1 MLLNLNIQNFALAN
15 DLEIEFEN
23 KMSVVTGET
32 GAGKS
37 IMLDALSLSLGSRA
51 DTKMITAGADKAEI
65 NATFDI
71 SSNESVKRWMIEHDL
86 EDNSICILRRIITTE
101 GRSKGFINGV
111 PSTLSDMSYLGNL
124 LVDLHSQHEHQSLLV
139 RDHQRR
145 LLDEFGGHQGLVKE
159 VGIIYQICQSQE
171 KKLKELVSNLGK
183 ESSKLQ
189 LLEYQLDEL
198 QTLDLKENE
207 VALLETEQKRL
218 SSSED
223 ILRNCNDAINLCRG
237 NDTNN
242 IVGMLARVIELLSVI
257 DDGKVRDIAELL
269 NSSQIQVEEASDDLQ
284 SMIGNIIVDPERL
297 SMVEKKL
304 SSIYDIARKHQ
315 VKANHL
321 LNVTKD
327 IEKEIASLKNLDTE
341 VDMLEEQLSQCRK
354 KYQEAASRL
363 TEKRARQGLAL
374 QSAVTEKLRQLG
386 MTEANFEVSLRT
398 KPADAVYTNG
408 AEDIEF
414 LISTNKKYAARSLT
428 RIASGGELSRISLAI
443 QVVTANT
450 SRIPTL
456 VFDEV
461 DVGIGGAT
469 AEVVGALLR
478 DLGTKTQIICVTH
491 LAQVAAKGHQHL
503 RVNKQ
508 EDGIQ
513 VTPLNRSYRVKELA
527 RMLGGI
533 ELTEQSIAHAEQILG
548 NAQE

>member
-15 DLEIEFEN
+15 DLDIEFEN

-37 IMLDALSLSLGSRA
+37 IMLDALSLSLGNRA
-51 DTKMITAGADKAEI
+51 DTKMITAGADRAEI

-71 SSNESVKRWMIEHDL
+71 SSNESVKQWMIEHDL
-86 EDNSICILRRIITTE
+86 EDNSTCILRRIITIE

-139 RDHQRR
+139 RDNQRR
-145 LLDEFGGHQGLVKE
+145 LLDEFGGHQSLVKE
-159 VGIIYQICQSQE
+159 IGIIYQLCQSQE
-171 KKLKELVSNLGK
+171 KKLKNLLSNLGK

-198 QTLDLKENE
+198 QALDLKEDE

-223 ILRNCNDAINLCRG
+223 ILRNCNDAINLCRS

-257 DDGKVRDIAELL
+257 DDPKVRGVAELL

-304 SSIYDIARKHQ
+304 SSVYDIARKHH

-321 LNVTKD
+321 LTVTKD
-327 IEKEIASLKNLDTE
+327 IEKEIASLKNIDTE
-341 VDMLEEQLSQCRK
+341 VDMLEAQLSQCRK
-354 KYQEAASRL
+354 KYQEVASKL
-363 TEKRARQGLAL
+363 TEKRTRHGLAL

-386 MTEANFEVSLRT
+386 MTEANFEVSLKT
-398 KPADAVYTNG
+398 KPADSVYTNG
-408 AEDIEF
+408 VEDVEF
-414 LISTNKKYAARSLT
+414 LITTNKKYAARSLN

-491 LAQVAAKGHQHL
+491 LAQVAAKGNQHL

-513 VTPLNRSYRVKELA
+513 VTPLNRSRRVKELA

-548 NAQE
+548 NAH

>member
-15 DLEIEFEN
+15 DLDIEFEN

-51 DTKMITAGADKAEI
+51 DTKMITAGADRAEI

-71 SSNESVKRWMIEHDL
+71 SSNERVKQWMIEHDL
-86 EDNSICILRRIITTE
+86 EDNSTCILRRIITIE

-139 RDHQRR
+139 RDNQRR

-159 VGIIYQICQSQE
+159 IGIIYQLCQSQE
-171 KKLKELVSNLGK
+171 KKLKTLLSNLGK

-198 QTLDLKENE
+198 QALDLKEDE

-223 ILRNCNDAINLCRG
+223 ILRNCNDAINLCRS
-237 NDTNN
+237 NDANN

-257 DDGKVRDIAELL
+257 DDPKVRGVAELL

-284 SMIGNIIVDPERL
+284 SMIGDIIVDPERL

-304 SSIYDIARKHQ
+304 SSIYDIARKHH

-327 IEKEIASLKNLDTE
+327 IEKEIASLKNMDTE
-341 VDMLEEQLSQCRK
+341 VDMLEEQLSQSRK
-354 KYQEAASRL
+354 KYQEVASKL
-363 TEKRARQGLAL
+363 TEKRTRHGLAL

-386 MTEANFEVSLRT
+386 MTEANFEVSLKT
-398 KPADAVYTNG
+398 KPADSVYTNG
-408 AEDIEF
+408 VEDVEF
-414 LISTNKKYAARSLT
+414 LITTNKKYAARSLN

-491 LAQVAAKGHQHL
+491 LAQVAAKGNQHL

-513 VTPLNRSYRVKELA
+513 VTPLNRSRRVKELA

-548 NAQE
+548 NAQ

>member
-15 DLEIEFEN
+15 DLDIEFEN

-37 IMLDALSLSLGSRA
+37 IMLDALSLSLGNRA
-51 DTKMITAGADKAEI
+51 DTKMITAGADRAEI

-71 SSNESVKRWMIEHDL
+71 SSNESVKQWMIEHDL
-86 EDNSICILRRIITTE
+86 EDNSTCILRRIITIE

-139 RDHQRR
+139 RDNQRR
-145 LLDEFGGHQGLVKE
+145 LLDEFGGHQSLVKE
-159 VGIIYQICQSQE
+159 IGIIYQLCQSQE
-171 KKLKELVSNLGK
+171 KKLKNLLSNLGK

-198 QTLDLKENE
+198 QALDLKEDE

-223 ILRNCNDAINLCRG
+223 ILRNCNDAINLCRS

-257 DDGKVRDIAELL
+257 DDPKVRGVAELL

-304 SSIYDIARKHQ
+304 SSIYDIARKHH

-321 LNVTKD
+321 LTVTKD
-327 IEKEIASLKNLDTE
+327 IEKEIASLKNIDTE
-341 VDMLEEQLSQCRK
+341 VDMLEAQLSQCRK
-354 KYQEAASRL
+354 KYQEVASKL
-363 TEKRARQGLAL
+363 TEKRTRQGLAL

-386 MTEANFEVSLRT
+386 MTEANFEVSLKT
-398 KPADAVYTNG
+398 KPADSVYTNG
-408 AEDIEF
+408 VEDVEF
-414 LISTNKKYAARSLT
+414 LITTNKKYAARSLN

-491 LAQVAAKGHQHL
+491 LAQVAAKGNQHL

-513 VTPLNRSYRVKELA
+513 VTPLNRSRRVKELA

-548 NAQE
+548 NAH

>member
-15 DLEIEFEN
+15 DLDIEFEN

-51 DTKMITAGADKAEI
+51 DTKMITAGADRAEI

-71 SSNESVKRWMIEHDL
+71 SSNERVKQWMIEHDL
-86 EDNSICILRRIITTE
+86 EDNSTCILRRIITIE

-124 LVDLHSQHEHQSLLV
+124 LADLHSQHEHQSLLV
-139 RDHQRR
+139 RDNQRR

-159 VGIIYQICQSQE
+159 IGIIYQLCQSQE
-171 KKLKELVSNLGK
+171 KKLKTLLSNLGK

-198 QTLDLKENE
+198 QALDLKEDE

-223 ILRNCNDAINLCRG
+223 ILRNCNDAINLCRS
-237 NDTNN
+237 NDANN

-257 DDGKVRDIAELL
+257 DDPKVRGVAELL

-284 SMIGNIIVDPERL
+284 SMIGDIIVDPERL

-304 SSIYDIARKHQ
+304 SSIYDIARKHH

-327 IEKEIASLKNLDTE
+327 IEKEIASLKNMDTE
-341 VDMLEEQLSQCRK
+341 VDMLEEQLSQSRK
-354 KYQEAASRL
+354 KYQEVASKL
-363 TEKRARQGLAL
+363 TEKRTRHGLAL

-386 MTEANFEVSLRT
+386 MTEANFEVSLKT
-398 KPADAVYTNG
+398 KPADSVYTNG
-408 AEDIEF
+408 VEDVEF
-414 LISTNKKYAARSLT
+414 LITTNKKYAARSLN

-491 LAQVAAKGHQHL
+491 LAQVAAKGNQHL

-513 VTPLNRSYRVKELA
+513 VTPLNRSRRVKELA

-548 NAQE
+548 NAQ

>member
-37 IMLDALSLSLGSRA
+37 IILDALSLSLGSRA

-139 RDHQRR
+139 RDNQRR

-159 VGIIYQICQSQE
+159 VGIIYQLCQSQE

-207 VALLETEQKRL
+207 VTLLETEQKRL

-223 ILRNCNDAINLCRG
+223 ILRNCNDAINLCRA

-304 SSIYDIARKHQ
+304 SSIYDIARKHH

-327 IEKEIASLKNLDTE
+327 IEKEIVSLKNLDTE

-408 AEDIEF
+408 AEDVEF

-548 NAQE
+548 NAQG

>member
-15 DLEIEFEN
+15 DLDIEFEN

-37 IMLDALSLSLGSRA
+37 IMLDALSLSLGNRA
-51 DTKMITAGADKAEI
+51 DTKMITAGADRAEI

-71 SSNESVKRWMIEHDL
+71 SSNESVKQWMIEHDL
-86 EDNSICILRRIITTE
+86 EDNSTCILRRIITIE

-139 RDHQRR
+139 RDNQRR
-145 LLDEFGGHQGLVKE
+145 LLDEFGGHQSLVKE
-159 VGIIYQICQSQE
+159 IGIIYQLCQSQE
-171 KKLKELVSNLGK
+171 KKLKNLLSNLGK

-198 QTLDLKENE
+198 QALDLKEDE

-223 ILRNCNDAINLCRG
+223 ILRNCNDAINLCRS
-237 NDTNN
+237 NDANN

-257 DDGKVRDIAELL
+257 DDPKVRGVAELL

-284 SMIGNIIVDPERL
+284 SMIGDIIVDPERL

-304 SSIYDIARKHQ
+304 SSIYDIARKHH

-321 LNVTKD
+321 LTVTKD
-327 IEKEIASLKNLDTE
+327 IEKEIASLKNIDTE
-341 VDMLEEQLSQCRK
+341 VDMLEAQLSQCRK
-354 KYQEAASRL
+354 KYQEVASKL
-363 TEKRARQGLAL
+363 TEKRTRHGLAL

-386 MTEANFEVSLRT
+386 MTEANFEVSLKT
-398 KPADAVYTNG
+398 KPADSVYTNG
-408 AEDIEF
+408 VEDVEF
-414 LISTNKKYAARSLT
+414 LITTNKKYAARSLN

-491 LAQVAAKGHQHL
+491 LAQVAAKGNQHL

-513 VTPLNRSYRVKELA
+513 VTPLNRSRRVKELA

-548 NAQE
+548 NAH

>member
-15 DLEIEFEN
+15 DLDIEFEN

-37 IMLDALSLSLGSRA
+37 IMLDALSLSLGNRA
-51 DTKMITAGADKAEI
+51 DTKMITAGADRAEI

-71 SSNESVKRWMIEHDL
+71 SSNESVKQWMIEHDL
-86 EDNSICILRRIITTE
+86 EDNSTCILRRIITIE

-139 RDHQRR
+139 RDNQRR
-145 LLDEFGGHQGLVKE
+145 LLDEFGGHQSLVKE
-159 VGIIYQICQSQE
+159 IGIIYQLCQSQE
-171 KKLKELVSNLGK
+171 KKLKTLLSNLGK

-198 QTLDLKENE
+198 QALDLKEDE

-223 ILRNCNDAINLCRG
+223 ILRNCNDAINLCRS

-242 IVGMLARVIELLSVI
+242 VVGMLARVIELLSVI
-257 DDGKVRDIAELL
+257 DDPKVRGVAELL

-304 SSIYDIARKHQ
+304 SSIYDIARKHH

-321 LNVTKD
+321 LTVTKD
-327 IEKEIASLKNLDTE
+327 IEKEIASLKNIDTE
-341 VDMLEEQLSQCRK
+341 VDMLEAQLSQCRK
-354 KYQEAASRL
+354 KYQEVASKL
-363 TEKRARQGLAL
+363 TEKRTRHGLAL

-386 MTEANFEVSLRT
+386 MTEANFEVSLKT
-398 KPADAVYTNG
+398 KPADSVYTNG
-408 AEDIEF
+408 VEDVEF
-414 LISTNKKYAARSLT
+414 LITTNKKYAARSLN

-491 LAQVAAKGHQHL
+491 LAQVAAKGNQHL

-513 VTPLNRSYRVKELA
+513 VTPLNRSRRVKELA

-548 NAQE
+548 NAH

>member
-15 DLEIEFEN
+15 DLDIEFEN

-37 IMLDALSLSLGSRA
+37 IMLDALSLSLGNRA
-51 DTKMITAGADKAEI
+51 DTKMITAGADRAEI

-71 SSNESVKRWMIEHDL
+71 SSNESVKQWMIEHDL
-86 EDNSICILRRIITTE
+86 EDNSTCILRRIITIE

-124 LVDLHSQHEHQSLLV
+124 LADLHSQHEHQSLLV
-139 RDHQRR
+139 RDNQRR
-145 LLDEFGGHQGLVKE
+145 LLDEFGGHQSLVKE
-159 VGIIYQICQSQE
+159 IGIIYQLCQSQE
-171 KKLKELVSNLGK
+171 KKLKNLLSNLGK

-198 QTLDLKENE
+198 QALDLKEDE

-223 ILRNCNDAINLCRG
+223 ILRNCNDAINLCRS

-257 DDGKVRDIAELL
+257 DDPKVRGVAELL

-304 SSIYDIARKHQ
+304 SSIYDIARKHH

-321 LNVTKD
+321 LTVTKD
-327 IEKEIASLKNLDTE
+327 IEKEIASLKNIDTE
-341 VDMLEEQLSQCRK
+341 VDMLEAQLSQCRK
-354 KYQEAASRL
+354 KYQEVASKL
-363 TEKRARQGLAL
+363 TEKRTRHGLAL

-386 MTEANFEVSLRT
+386 MTEANFEVSLKT
-398 KPADAVYTNG
+398 KPADSVYTNG
-408 AEDIEF
+408 VEDVEF
-414 LISTNKKYAARSLT
+414 LITTNKKYAARSLN

-491 LAQVAAKGHQHL
+491 LAQVAAKGNQHL

-513 VTPLNRSYRVKELA
+513 VTPLNRSRRVKELA

-548 NAQE
+548 NAH

>member
-15 DLEIEFEN
+15 DLDIEFEN

-37 IMLDALSLSLGSRA
+37 IMLDALSLSLGNRA
-51 DTKMITAGADKAEI
+51 DTKMITAGADRAEI

-71 SSNESVKRWMIEHDL
+71 SSNESVKQWMIEHDL
-86 EDNSICILRRIITTE
+86 EDNSTCILRRIITIE

-139 RDHQRR
+139 RDNQRR
-145 LLDEFGGHQGLVKE
+145 LLDEFGGHQSLVKE
-159 VGIIYQICQSQE
+159 IGIIYQLCQSQE
-171 KKLKELVSNLGK
+171 KKLKNLLSNLGK

-198 QTLDLKENE
+198 QALDLKEDE

-223 ILRNCNDAINLCRG
+223 ILRNCNDAINLCRS

-242 IVGMLARVIELLSVI
+242 VVGMLARVIELLSVI
-257 DDGKVRDIAELL
+257 DDPKVRGVAELL

-304 SSIYDIARKHQ
+304 SSIYDIARKHH

-321 LNVTKD
+321 LTVTKD
-327 IEKEIASLKNLDTE
+327 IEKEIASLKNIDTE
-341 VDMLEEQLSQCRK
+341 VDMLEAQLSQCRK
-354 KYQEAASRL
+354 KYQEVASKL
-363 TEKRARQGLAL
+363 TEKRTRHGLAL

-386 MTEANFEVSLRT
+386 MTEANFEVSLKT
-398 KPADAVYTNG
+398 KPADSVYTNG
-408 AEDIEF
+408 VEDVEF
-414 LISTNKKYAARSLT
+414 LITTNKKYAARSLN

-491 LAQVAAKGHQHL
+491 LAQVAAKGNQHL

-513 VTPLNRSYRVKELA
+513 VTPLNRSRRVKELA

-548 NAQE
+548 NAH

>member
-37 IMLDALSLSLGSRA
+37 IILDALSLSLGSRA

-139 RDHQRR
+139 RDNQRR

-159 VGIIYQICQSQE
+159 VGIIYQLCQSQE

-207 VALLETEQKRL
+207 VTLLETEQKRL

-304 SSIYDIARKHQ
+304 SSIYDIARKHH

-327 IEKEIASLKNLDTE
+327 IEKEIVSLKNLDTE

-408 AEDIEF
+408 AEDVEF

>member
-15 DLEIEFEN
+15 DLDIEFEN

-37 IMLDALSLSLGSRA
+37 IMLDALSLSLGNRA
-51 DTKMITAGADKAEI
+51 DTKMITAGADRAEI

-71 SSNESVKRWMIEHDL
+71 SSNESVKQWMIEHDL
-86 EDNSICILRRIITTE
+86 EDNSTCILRRIITIE

-139 RDHQRR
+139 RDNQRR
-145 LLDEFGGHQGLVKE
+145 LLDEFGGHQSLVKE
-159 VGIIYQICQSQE
+159 IGIIYQLCQSQE
-171 KKLKELVSNLGK
+171 KKLKNLLSNLGK

-198 QTLDLKENE
+198 QALDLKEDE

-223 ILRNCNDAINLCRG
+223 ILRNCNDAINLCRS

-257 DDGKVRDIAELL
+257 DDPKVRGVAELL

-304 SSIYDIARKHQ
+304 SSIYDIARKHH

-321 LNVTKD
+321 LTVTKD
-327 IEKEIASLKNLDTE
+327 IEKEIASLKNMDTE
-341 VDMLEEQLSQCRK
+341 VDMLEEQLSQSRK
-354 KYQEAASRL
+354 KYQEVASKL
-363 TEKRARQGLAL
+363 TEKRTRHGLAL

-386 MTEANFEVSLRT
+386 MTEANFEVSLKT
-398 KPADAVYTNG
+398 KPADSVYTNG
-408 AEDIEF
+408 VEDVEF
-414 LISTNKKYAARSLT
+414 LITTNKKYAARSLN

-491 LAQVAAKGHQHL
+491 LAQVAAKGNQHL

-513 VTPLNRSYRVKELA
+513 VTPLNRSRRVKELA

-548 NAQE
+548 NAH

>member
-15 DLEIEFEN
+15 DLDIEFEN

-37 IMLDALSLSLGSRA
+37 IMLDALSLSLGNRA
-51 DTKMITAGADKAEI
+51 DTKMITAGADRAEI

-71 SSNESVKRWMIEHDL
+71 SSNESVKQWMIEHDL
-86 EDNSICILRRIITTE
+86 EDNSTCILRRIITIE

-139 RDHQRR
+139 RDNQRR
-145 LLDEFGGHQGLVKE
+145 LLDEFGGHQSLVKE
-159 VGIIYQICQSQE
+159 IGIIYQLCQSQE
-171 KKLKELVSNLGK
+171 KKLKNLLSNLGK

-198 QTLDLKENE
+198 QALDLKEDE

-223 ILRNCNDAINLCRG
+223 ILRNCNDAINLCRS

-257 DDGKVRDIAELL
+257 DDPKVRGVAELL

-304 SSIYDIARKHQ
+304 SSIYDIARKHH

-321 LNVTKD
+321 LTVTKD
-327 IEKEIASLKNLDTE
+327 IEKEIASLKNIDTE
-341 VDMLEEQLSQCRK
+341 VDMLEAQLSQCRK
-354 KYQEAASRL
+354 KYQEVASKL
-363 TEKRARQGLAL
+363 TEKRTRHGLAL

-386 MTEANFEVSLRT
+386 MTEANFEVSLKT
-398 KPADAVYTNG
+398 KPADSVYTNG
-408 AEDIEF
+408 VEDVEF
-414 LISTNKKYAARSLT
+414 LITTNKKYAARSLN

-450 SRIPTL
+450 SSIPTL

-491 LAQVAAKGHQHL
+491 LAQVAAKGNQHL

-513 VTPLNRSYRVKELA
+513 VTPLNRSRRVKELA

-548 NAQE
+548 NAH

>member
-15 DLEIEFEN
+15 DLDIEFEN

-37 IMLDALSLSLGSRA
+37 IMLDALSLSLGNRA
-51 DTKMITAGADKAEI
+51 DTKMITAGADRAEI

-71 SSNESVKRWMIEHDL
+71 SSNESVKQWMIEHDL
-86 EDNSICILRRIITTE
+86 EDNSTCILRRIITIE

-139 RDHQRR
+139 RDNQRR
-145 LLDEFGGHQGLVKE
+145 LLDEFGGHQSLVKE
-159 VGIIYQICQSQE
+159 IGIIYQLCQSQE
-171 KKLKELVSNLGK
+171 KKLKNLLSNLGK

-198 QTLDLKENE
+198 QALDLKEDE

-223 ILRNCNDAINLCRG
+223 ILRNCNDAINLCRS

-257 DDGKVRDIAELL
+257 DDPKVRGVAELL

-304 SSIYDIARKHQ
+304 SSIYDIARKHH

-321 LNVTKD
+321 LTVTKD
-327 IEKEIASLKNLDTE
+327 IEKEIASLKNIDTE
-341 VDMLEEQLSQCRK
+341 VDMLEAQLSQCRK
-354 KYQEAASRL
+354 KYQEVASKL
-363 TEKRARQGLAL
+363 TEKRTRHGLAL

-386 MTEANFEVSLRT
+386 MTEANFEVSLKT
-398 KPADAVYTNG
+398 KPADSVYTNG
-408 AEDIEF
+408 VEDVEF
-414 LISTNKKYAARSLT
+414 LITTNKKYAARSLN

-491 LAQVAAKGHQHL
+491 LAQVAAKGNQHL

-513 VTPLNRSYRVKELA
+513 VTPLNRSRRVKELA

-548 NAQE
+548 NAH

>member
-15 DLEIEFEN
+15 DLDIEFEN

-37 IMLDALSLSLGSRA
+37 IMLDALSLSLGNRA
-51 DTKMITAGADKAEI
+51 DTKMITAGADRAEI

-71 SSNESVKRWMIEHDL
+71 SSNESVKQWMIEHDL
-86 EDNSICILRRIITTE
+86 EDNSTCILRRIITIE

-139 RDHQRR
+139 RDNQRR
-145 LLDEFGGHQGLVKE
+145 LLDEFGGHQSLVKE
-159 VGIIYQICQSQE
+159 IGIIYQLCQSQE
-171 KKLKELVSNLGK
+171 KKLKNLLSNLGK

-198 QTLDLKENE
+198 QALDLKEDE

-223 ILRNCNDAINLCRG
+223 ILRNCNDAINLCRS
-237 NDTNN
+237 NDANN

-257 DDGKVRDIAELL
+257 DDPKVRGVAELL

-304 SSIYDIARKHQ
+304 SSIYDIARKHH

-321 LNVTKD
+321 LTVTKD
-327 IEKEIASLKNLDTE
+327 IEKEIASLKNIDTE
-341 VDMLEEQLSQCRK
+341 VDMLEAQLSQCRK
-354 KYQEAASRL
+354 KYQEVASKL
-363 TEKRARQGLAL
+363 TEKRTRHGLAL

-386 MTEANFEVSLRT
+386 MTEANFEVSLKT
-398 KPADAVYTNG
+398 KPADSVYTNG
-408 AEDIEF
+408 VEDVEF
-414 LISTNKKYAARSLT
+414 LITTNKKYAARSLN

-491 LAQVAAKGHQHL
+491 LAQVAAKGNQHL

-513 VTPLNRSYRVKELA
+513 VTPLNRSRRVKELA

-548 NAQE
+548 NAH

>member
-15 DLEIEFEN
+15 DLDIEFEN

-51 DTKMITAGADKAEI
+51 DTKMITAGADRAEI

-71 SSNESVKRWMIEHDL
+71 SSNERVKQWMIEHDL
-86 EDNSICILRRIITTE
+86 EDNSTCILRRIITIE

-139 RDHQRR
+139 RDNQRR

-159 VGIIYQICQSQE
+159 IGIIYQLCQSQE
-171 KKLKELVSNLGK
+171 KKLKNLLSNLGK

-198 QTLDLKENE
+198 QALDLKEDE

-223 ILRNCNDAINLCRG
+223 ILRNCNDAINLCRS

-257 DDGKVRDIAELL
+257 DDPKVRGVAELL

-284 SMIGNIIVDPERL
+284 SMIGDIIVDPERL

-304 SSIYDIARKHQ
+304 SSIYDIARKHH

-321 LNVTKD
+321 LTVTKD
-327 IEKEIASLKNLDTE
+327 IEKEIASLKNIDTE
-341 VDMLEEQLSQCRK
+341 VDMLEAQLSQCRK
-354 KYQEAASRL
+354 KYQEVASKL
-363 TEKRARQGLAL
+363 TEKRTRHGLAL

-386 MTEANFEVSLRT
+386 MTEANFEVSLKT
-398 KPADAVYTNG
+398 KPADSVYTNG
-408 AEDIEF
+408 VEDVEF
-414 LISTNKKYAARSLT
+414 LITTNKKYAARSLN

-491 LAQVAAKGHQHL
+491 LAQVAAKGNQHL

-513 VTPLNRSYRVKELA
+513 VTPLNRSRRVKELA

-548 NAQE
+548 NAQ